1 MKKRKRLWNLWK
13 TITLLVCTVVIFS
26 LLVTDILISHNVER
40 TTEDSQAEKAK
51 TIAHIVAND
60 SIVIDGLIGK
70 ADTSAIQT
78 YTNRILKNTGVQFIV
93 VMDMNGIRKSHP
105 NPQKIGHHFIGGDE
119 GPALK
124 GKEHVSLAEGTLG
137 ISMRVFVPVFSE
149 TGEQLGAVAVGISAV
164 HDMGSIKKA
173 LQYGVVDYLIKPFTF
188 ERFKEA
194 LTIYREK
201 LTFMKEQ
208 QKISQSELDSLILQ
222 KEKREPTVTK
232 ELPKGLT
239 KQTLQLIWQKIES
252 LNGRAF
258 TTDEMSQLV
267 GISRVS
273 IRKYVM
279 FLTDIGVLENEMMY
293 QHVGRPVSKLRCVDQ
308 KKIEFYV

>member
-1 MKKRKRLWNLWK
+1 MIKVLIVEDDPMVAMLNAHYLEQVGGFE
-13 TITLLVCTVVIFS
+13 LV
-26 LLVTDILISHNVER
+26 
-40 TTEDSQAEKAK
+40 QAVNSVK
-51 TIAHIVAND
+51 
-60 SIVIDGLIGK
+60 
-70 ADTSAIQT
+70 SAIEVLEES
-78 YTNRILKNTGVQFIV
+78 RIDLVLLDIF
-93 VMDMNGIRKSHP
+93 MP
-105 NPQKIGHHFIGGDE
+105 E
-119 GPALK
+119 
-124 GKEHVSLAEGTLG
+124 
-137 ISMRVFVPVFSE
+137 E
-149 TGEQLGAVAVGISAV
+149 TGFELLMYIRNQEKEIDIMMISAV

-239 KQTLQLIWQKIES
+239 KQTLQLIWQKIEL

>member
-1 MKKRKRLWNLWK
+1 MIKVLIVEDDPMVAMLNTHYLEQVGGFE
-13 TITLLVCTVVIFS
+13 LV
-26 LLVTDILISHNVER
+26 
-40 TTEDSQAEKAK
+40 QA
-51 TIAHIVAND
+51 VN
-60 SIVIDGLIGK
+60 SIK
-70 ADTSAIQT
+70 SAIEVLEES
-78 YTNRILKNTGVQFIV
+78 RIDLVLLDIF
-93 VMDMNGIRKSHP
+93 MP
-105 NPQKIGHHFIGGDE
+105 E
-119 GPALK
+119 
-124 GKEHVSLAEGTLG
+124 
-137 ISMRVFVPVFSE
+137 E
-149 TGEQLGAVAVGISAV
+149 TGFELLMYIRNQEKEIDIMMISAV

-252 LNGRAF
+252 LNGRVF
-258 TTDEMSQLV
+258 TTDEMAQLV

-308 KKIEFYV
+308 KKIELYV

>member
-1 MKKRKRLWNLWK
+1 MIKVLIVEDDPMVAMLNTHYLEQVGGFE
-13 TITLLVCTVVIFS
+13 LV
-26 LLVTDILISHNVER
+26 
-40 TTEDSQAEKAK
+40 QAVNSVK
-51 TIAHIVAND
+51 
-60 SIVIDGLIGK
+60 
-70 ADTSAIQT
+70 SAIE
-78 YTNRILKNTGVQFIV
+78 ILE
-93 VMDMNGIRKSHP
+93 KS
-105 NPQKIGHHFIGGDE
+105 
-119 GPALK
+119 
-124 GKEHVSLAEGTLG
+124 
-137 ISMRVFVPVFSE
+137 RVDLVLLDIFMPKE
-149 TGEQLGAVAVGISAV
+149 TGFELLMYIRNQEKESDIIMISAV

-252 LNGRAF
+252 LNGRVF
-258 TTDEMSQLV
+258 TTDEMAQLV

>member
-1 MKKRKRLWNLWK
+1 MIKVLIVEDDPMVAMLNTHYLEQVGGFE
-13 TITLLVCTVVIFS
+13 LV
-26 LLVTDILISHNVER
+26 
-40 TTEDSQAEKAK
+40 QAVNSVK
-51 TIAHIVAND
+51 
-60 SIVIDGLIGK
+60 
-70 ADTSAIQT
+70 SAIE
-78 YTNRILKNTGVQFIV
+78 ILE
-93 VMDMNGIRKSHP
+93 KS
-105 NPQKIGHHFIGGDE
+105 
-119 GPALK
+119 
-124 GKEHVSLAEGTLG
+124 
-137 ISMRVFVPVFSE
+137 RVDLVLLDIFMPEE
-149 TGEQLGAVAVGISAV
+149 TGFELLMYIRNQEKESDIIMISAV
-164 HDMGSIKKA
+164 HDMGSIKKT

-252 LNGRAF
+252 LNGRVF
-258 TTDEMSQLV
+258 TTDEMAQLV

>member
-1 MKKRKRLWNLWK
+1 MIK
-13 TITLLVCTVVIFS
+13 V
-26 LLVTDILISHNVER
+26 LIVEDDPMVAMLN
-40 TTEDSQAEKAK
+40 THYLEQVGGFELIQAVNSVK
-51 TIAHIVAND
+51 
-60 SIVIDGLIGK
+60 
-70 ADTSAIQT
+70 SAIEV
-78 YTNRILKNTGVQFIV
+78 LEE
-93 VMDMNGIRKSHP
+93 S
-105 NPQKIGHHFIGGDE
+105 
-119 GPALK
+119 
-124 GKEHVSLAEGTLG
+124 
-137 ISMRVFVPVFSE
+137 RVDLVLLDIFMPEE
-149 TGEQLGAVAVGISAV
+149 TGFELLMYIRNQEKEIDIMMISAV

-188 ERFKEA
+188 ERFKKA

-239 KQTLQLIWQKIES
+239 KQTMQLIWQKIES

-258 TTDEMSQLV
+258 TTEEMAQLV

>member
-1 MKKRKRLWNLWK
+1 MIKVLIVEDDPMVAMLNMHYLEQVGGFE
-13 TITLLVCTVVIFS
+13 LV
-26 LLVTDILISHNVER
+26 
-40 TTEDSQAEKAK
+40 QAVNSVK
-51 TIAHIVAND
+51 
-60 SIVIDGLIGK
+60 
-70 ADTSAIQT
+70 SAIEVLGES
-78 YTNRILKNTGVQFIV
+78 RIDLVLLDIF
-93 VMDMNGIRKSHP
+93 MP
-105 NPQKIGHHFIGGDE
+105 E
-119 GPALK
+119 
-124 GKEHVSLAEGTLG
+124 
-137 ISMRVFVPVFSE
+137 E
-149 TGEQLGAVAVGISAV
+149 TGFELLMYIRNQEKEIDIMMISAV

>member
-1 MKKRKRLWNLWK
+1 MIKVLIVEDDPMVAMLNTHYLEQVGGFE
-13 TITLLVCTVVIFS
+13 LV
-26 LLVTDILISHNVER
+26 
-40 TTEDSQAEKAK
+40 QAVNSVK
-51 TIAHIVAND
+51 
-60 SIVIDGLIGK
+60 
-70 ADTSAIQT
+70 SAIE
-78 YTNRILKNTGVQFIV
+78 ILE
-93 VMDMNGIRKSHP
+93 KS
-105 NPQKIGHHFIGGDE
+105 
-119 GPALK
+119 
-124 GKEHVSLAEGTLG
+124 
-137 ISMRVFVPVFSE
+137 RVDLVLLDIFMPEE
-149 TGEQLGAVAVGISAV
+149 TGFELLMYIRNQEKEIDIIMISAV

-188 ERFKEA
+188 ERLKEA

-252 LNGRAF
+252 LNGRVF
-258 TTDEMSQLV
+258 TTDEMAQLV

-273 IRKYVM
+273 IRKYVI

>member
-1 MKKRKRLWNLWK
+1 MIKVLIVEDDPMVAMLNTHYLEQVGGFE
-13 TITLLVCTVVIFS
+13 LV
-26 LLVTDILISHNVER
+26 
-40 TTEDSQAEKAK
+40 QAVNSVK
-51 TIAHIVAND
+51 
-60 SIVIDGLIGK
+60 
-70 ADTSAIQT
+70 SAIE
-78 YTNRILKNTGVQFIV
+78 ILE
-93 VMDMNGIRKSHP
+93 KS
-105 NPQKIGHHFIGGDE
+105 
-119 GPALK
+119 
-124 GKEHVSLAEGTLG
+124 
-137 ISMRVFVPVFSE
+137 RVDLVLLDIFMPEE
-149 TGEQLGAVAVGISAV
+149 TGFELLMYIRNQEKEIDIIMISAV

-232 ELPKGLT
+232 DLPKGLT

-252 LNGRAF
+252 LNGRVF
-258 TTDEMSQLV
+258 TTDEMAQLV

-273 IRKYVM
+273 IRKYVI

>member
-1 MKKRKRLWNLWK
+1 MIKVLIVEDDPMVAMLNTHYLEQVGGFE
-13 TITLLVCTVVIFS
+13 LV
-26 LLVTDILISHNVER
+26 
-40 TTEDSQAEKAK
+40 QAVNSVK
-51 TIAHIVAND
+51 
-60 SIVIDGLIGK
+60 
-70 ADTSAIQT
+70 SAIEVLEES
-78 YTNRILKNTGVQFIV
+78 RIDLVLLDIF
-93 VMDMNGIRKSHP
+93 MP
-105 NPQKIGHHFIGGDE
+105 E
-119 GPALK
+119 
-124 GKEHVSLAEGTLG
+124 
-137 ISMRVFVPVFSE
+137 E
-149 TGEQLGAVAVGISAV
+149 TGFELLMYIRNQEKEIDIMMISAV
-164 HDMGSIKKA
+164 RDMGSIKKA

>member
-1 MKKRKRLWNLWK
+1 MIKVLIVEDDPMVAMLNTHYLEKVGGFE
-13 TITLLVCTVVIFS
+13 LV
-26 LLVTDILISHNVER
+26 
-40 TTEDSQAEKAK
+40 QAVNSVK
-51 TIAHIVAND
+51 
-60 SIVIDGLIGK
+60 
-70 ADTSAIQT
+70 SAIE
-78 YTNRILKNTGVQFIV
+78 ILE
-93 VMDMNGIRKSHP
+93 KS
-105 NPQKIGHHFIGGDE
+105 
-119 GPALK
+119 
-124 GKEHVSLAEGTLG
+124 
-137 ISMRVFVPVFSE
+137 RVDLVLLDIFMPEE
-149 TGEQLGAVAVGISAV
+149 TGFELLMYIRNQEKEIDIIMISAV

-232 ELPKGLT
+232 GLPKGLT

-252 LNGRAF
+252 LNGRVF
-258 TTDEMSQLV
+258 TTDEMAQLV

>member
-1 MKKRKRLWNLWK
+1 MIKVLIVEDDPMVAMLNTHYLEQVGGFE
-13 TITLLVCTVVIFS
+13 LV
-26 LLVTDILISHNVER
+26 
-40 TTEDSQAEKAK
+40 QAVNSVK
-51 TIAHIVAND
+51 
-60 SIVIDGLIGK
+60 
-70 ADTSAIQT
+70 SAIE
-78 YTNRILKNTGVQFIV
+78 ILE
-93 VMDMNGIRKSHP
+93 KS
-105 NPQKIGHHFIGGDE
+105 
-119 GPALK
+119 
-124 GKEHVSLAEGTLG
+124 
-137 ISMRVFVPVFSE
+137 RVDLVLLDIFMPEE
-149 TGEQLGAVAVGISAV
+149 TGFELLMYIRNQEKESDIIMISAV

-208 QKISQSELDSLILQ
+208 QKLSQSELDSLILQ

-258 TTDEMSQLV
+258 TTDEMAQLV

-293 QHVGRPVSKLRCVDQ
+293 QHVGRPVSKLRCVNQ

>member
-1 MKKRKRLWNLWK
+1 MVAMLNTHYLEQVGGFE
-13 TITLLVCTVVIFS
+13 LV
-26 LLVTDILISHNVER
+26 
-40 TTEDSQAEKAK
+40 QAVNSVK
-51 TIAHIVAND
+51 
-60 SIVIDGLIGK
+60 
-70 ADTSAIQT
+70 SAIE
-78 YTNRILKNTGVQFIV
+78 ILE
-93 VMDMNGIRKSHP
+93 KS
-105 NPQKIGHHFIGGDE
+105 
-119 GPALK
+119 
-124 GKEHVSLAEGTLG
+124 
-137 ISMRVFVPVFSE
+137 RVDLVLLDIFMPEE
-149 TGEQLGAVAVGISAV
+149 TGFELLMYIRNQEKESDIIMISAV

-252 LNGRAF
+252 LNGRVF
-258 TTDEMSQLV
+258 TTDEMAQLV

>member
-1 MKKRKRLWNLWK
+1 MIKVLIVEDDPMVAMLNTHYLEQVGGFELVQAVNSVKEAIEVLEESRVDLV
-13 TITLLVCTVVIFS
+13 LLDIFMP
-26 LLVTDILISHNVER
+26 E
-40 TTEDSQAEKAK
+40 
-51 TIAHIVAND
+51 
-60 SIVIDGLIGK
+60 
-70 ADTSAIQT
+70 
-78 YTNRILKNTGVQFIV
+78 
-93 VMDMNGIRKSHP
+93 
-105 NPQKIGHHFIGGDE
+105 
-119 GPALK
+119 
-124 GKEHVSLAEGTLG
+124 
-137 ISMRVFVPVFSE
+137 E
-149 TGEQLGAVAVGISAV
+149 TGFELLMYIRNQEKEIDIMMISAV

-188 ERFKEA
+188 ERFKKA

-239 KQTLQLIWQKIES
+239 KQTMQLIWQKTES

-258 TTDEMSQLV
+258 TTDEMAQLV
-267 GISRVS
+267 GVSRVS

-279 FLTDIGVLENEMMY
+279 FLTEIGVLENEMVY
-293 QHVGRPVSKLRCVDQ
+293 QHVGRPVSKLRCID
-308 KKIEFYV
+308 KNKIEFYV

>member
-1 MKKRKRLWNLWK
+1 MIKVLIVEDDPMVAMLNTHYLEQVGGFE
-13 TITLLVCTVVIFS
+13 LV
-26 LLVTDILISHNVER
+26 
-40 TTEDSQAEKAK
+40 QAVNSVK
-51 TIAHIVAND
+51 
-60 SIVIDGLIGK
+60 
-70 ADTSAIQT
+70 SAIE
-78 YTNRILKNTGVQFIV
+78 ILE
-93 VMDMNGIRKSHP
+93 KS
-105 NPQKIGHHFIGGDE
+105 
-119 GPALK
+119 
-124 GKEHVSLAEGTLG
+124 
-137 ISMRVFVPVFSE
+137 RVDLVLLDIFMPEE
-149 TGEQLGAVAVGISAV
+149 TGFELLMYIRNQEKESDIIMISAV

-208 QKISQSELDSLILQ
+208 QKISQSELDSVILQ

-252 LNGRAF
+252 LNGRVF
-258 TTDEMSQLV
+258 TTDEMAQLV